1 VRIVRVLPDAPFP
14 AGVDEDEALSAI
26 RDELFLRG
34 FRDVKL
40 SGDTIAFGPRRLFA
54 SLGIAGMAS
63 GLLRGGTA
71 RLAPIGGR
79 PAWRLDLRVSPL
91 VQLTALGLMALVVVL
106 GDDAAIRA
114 VLLAHLAVVWFFA
127 GALGAGVMEGI
138 VRSGLHRAGEA
149 VRLRAARSATLLP

>member
-1 VRIVRVLPDAPFP
+1 MKIGRVLPDPLP
-14 AGVDEDEALSAI
+14 AGVDADDALSAV
-26 RDELFLRG
+26 RDELVRRG
-34 FRDVKL
+34 FRDVRL
-40 SGDTIAFGPRRLFA
+40 SGDTITFGPRRPFA
-54 SLGIAGMAS
+54 SVGLGGLAT

-71 RLAPIGGR
+71 RLARIGGR

-114 VLLAHLAVVWFFA
+114 VLLTHLAVVWFFA

-138 VRSGLHRAGEA
+138 VRSGLHRAAEDAAGA
-149 VRLRAARSATLLP
+149 RRAGKA